1 MTGGFQAGSSSKK
14 PRPPG
19 SGLAELAA
27 RLTKRLTGAS
37 PCINLVFSPLSIYAA
52 VALLALSARGETLDE
67 ILRLVGA
74 RSRDELEDHISHV
87 AEDALEDLS
96 DYGGPRVASAC
107 GVWNDMARPLRTA
120 YHETV
125 VSKYKAESHALDFR
139 GNAGKAAKEI
149 NAWVARVTKGVDVVT
164 PGFFGPETYV
174 VLANAIYFK
183 GKWVHPF
190 NKRKTMKRP
199 FQRLNE
205 TTVDKH
211 FMCNSTRHFIGV
223 YDGFKVLRLP
233 YKMPRYHVPANA
245 ETPTPQCSMCIFLP
259 DAYDGLQGLV
269 EEITSC
275 PTFLHEHLPTRQVR
289 VGEFGVPKF
298 KLSSQIDVTQ
308 TLKHLGLLLPFDMGA
323 DLLDMVEDHGSGLPL
338 LVNDIFHKATI
349 EVNEQGTEAA
359 AATRNRGL
367 LGCPMLLPKVDFLA
381 DHPFAYFIVEEAS
394 GAIIFAGHVVDPS
407 SGRESQVRI
416 GQPYRMKISEP

>member
-1 MTGGFQAGSSSKK
+1 MIPDGDGGGDDDGDDDDDHGGSS
-14 PRPPG
+14 
-19 SGLAELAA
+19 
-27 RLTKRLTGAS
+27 
-37 PCINLVFSPLSIYAA
+37 VD
-52 VALLALSARGETLDE
+52 SAK
-67 ILRLVGA
+67 VGA
-74 RSRDELEDHISHV
+74 VKVE
-87 AEDALEDLS
+87 A
-96 DYGGPRVASAC
+96 
-107 GVWNDMARPLRTA
+107 
-120 YHETV
+120 
-125 VSKYKAESHALDFR
+125 
-139 GNAGKAAKEI
+139 
-149 NAWVARVTKGVDVVT
+149 TKVDRQFSLKLKNFIIFAQFITIAVLWRWDVVT

-394 GAIIFAGHVVDPS
+394 GAIISAGHVVDPS